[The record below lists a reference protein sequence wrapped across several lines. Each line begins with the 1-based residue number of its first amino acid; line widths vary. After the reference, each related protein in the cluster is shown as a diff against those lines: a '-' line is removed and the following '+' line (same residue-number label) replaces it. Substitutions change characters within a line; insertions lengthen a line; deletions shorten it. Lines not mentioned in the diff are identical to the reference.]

1 MGTNFLFMLN
11 FEMPQDVRNFVL
23 RIQKELKQKKNMKLY
38 SQQLT
43 ISHIIREYKKIT
55 ATRNAK
61 Q

>member
-1 MGTNFLFMLN
+1 MLN

-55 ATRNAK
+55 ETRNAK